1 MPKKYTT
8 REKELASMKE
18 GEIRHV
24 RTGPGREGLESIKK
38 GSKSKTMLMADASTR
53 RSKVIKR

>member
-8 REKELASMKE
+8 RERALASMKE

-24 RTGPGREGLESIKK
+24 RTGPGREGLISIKK
-38 GSKSKTMLMADASTR
+38 GSKSKEMLMADASTR